1 MEEIGRHQRARCSGT
16 VGTSVQQ
23 TKTAPDSSLKLD
35 TPLVVKA
42 WVGYSFGDTVLLCK
56 WQAGERRKRGGGSD
70 DGHLKN
76 NVCVPLA
83 RSELRRISRRFRR
96 KGGKVR

>member
-1 MEEIGRHQRARCSGT
+1 MDGT
-16 VGTSVQQ
+16 SEQDVAVQSGTSVQQ

-56 WQAGERRKRGGGSD
+56 WQAGERRKERGG
-70 DGHLKN
+70 
-76 NVCVPLA
+76 
-83 RSELRRISRRFRR
+83 
-96 KGGKVR
+96 VR